1 MTPDKDSWIKHD
13 GGNNPVSPD
22 SWVQIVGRTGDKS
35 PSAKRADYWYWDCVA
50 AYRVFA
56 PVTPGPS
63 PFVRETA
70 AQIMASAVTS
80 DSFLDTLDEGDTKAT
95 LDATAA
101 FAVRAALA
109 LEAELGR
116 IGK

>member
-1 MTPDKDSWIKHD
+1 MTPDKDGWIKHD
-13 GGNNPVSPD
+13 GGPCPVAPGRLVMVNGGTDIAIHCEDVVWSGVTRYRTFARVNPPE
-22 SWVQIVGRTGDKS
+22 R
-35 PSAKRADYWYWDCVA
+35 RH
-50 AYRVFA
+50 
-56 PVTPGPS
+56 S